1 VFKLFAIAFTCVYL
15 HLTVGVVKTT
25 HYCLG
30 RESGFSYYSFSV
42 KSCACSAFLS
52 KLEKS
57 PCCSDKTDLIQLD
70 EDQTATVFAS
80 LTEPELFEL
89 GNLYETIAVST
100 ISKSVFNPEF
110 FNTKAPPLKVP
121 LYRFFNQPKITES
134 CLS

>member
-1 VFKLFAIAFTCVYL
+1 
-15 HLTVGVVKTT
+15 VVKTT

-89 GNLYETIAVST
+89 GNLYETIAVS
-100 ISKSVFNPEF
+100 KSVFNPEF
-110 FNTKAPPLKVP
+110 FNTKAPPPKVP

>member
-1 VFKLFAIAFTCVYL
+1 M
-15 HLTVGVVKTT
+15 
-25 HYCLG
+25 
-30 RESGFSYYSFSV
+30 
-42 KSCACSAFLS
+42 
-52 KLEKS
+52 EKS

-100 ISKSVFNPEF
+100 VSKSVFNPEF
-110 FNTKAPPLKVP
+110 FNTKAPPPKVP